1 MEYYILVLKAD
12 RRGNTL
18 FELIPSD
25 KKELDV
31 DFMHEICECRCIDI
45 SPMRLGVGGLDFKCD
60 LIYDDE
66 FLVNGNPSINKVASL
81 MFGYLAHFECLCG
94 NVIVA
99 RSEVDDSGE
108 RNSVAFTEEEIMKM
122 LRLIGKLTFI
132 CQDTYF
138 ELQEPAFELYTK

>member
-18 FELIPSD
+18 FEIIPSD
-25 KKELDV
+25 KKKLDV
-31 DFMHEICECRCIDI
+31 DLMHEICECRCIDI
-45 SPMRLGVGGLDFKCD
+45 NPMRLGVGGLDFKCD

-66 FLVNGNPSINKVASL
+66 FLLNDNPSINKVASL

-99 RSEVDDSGE
+99 KSEIDDFGE

-138 ELQEPAFELYTK
+138 ELQEPAFGLYTK

>member
-1 MEYYILVLKAD
+1 
-12 RRGNTL
+12 
-18 FELIPSD
+18 
-25 KKELDV
+25 
-31 DFMHEICECRCIDI
+31 
-45 SPMRLGVGGLDFKCD
+45 
-60 LIYDDE
+60 
-66 FLVNGNPSINKVASL
+66 

-99 RSEVDDSGE
+99 KSEIDDSGE

-138 ELQEPAFELYTK
+138 ELQEPAFEFYTK

>member
-12 RRGNTL
+12 GRGNTL
-18 FELIPSD
+18 FEIIPSD
-25 KKELDV
+25 KKEIDI

-66 FLVNGNPSINKVASL
+66 FLLNENPRINKVASL

-99 RSEVDDSGE
+99 KSEVDAQTDVNKKKALAQKYE
-108 RNSVAFTEEEIMKM
+108 KELVAVGNMDAINAVLSANKK
-122 LRLIGKLTFI
+122 GAK
-132 CQDTYF
+132 
-138 ELQEPAFELYTK
+138 

>member
-18 FELIPSD
+18 FEIISSD
-25 KKELDV
+25 KKKLDV
-31 DFMHEICECRCIDI
+31 DLMHEICECRCIDI

-66 FLVNGNPSINKVASL
+66 FLLNDNPSINKVASL

-99 RSEVDDSGE
+99 KSEIDDSGE

-138 ELQEPAFELYTK
+138 ELQEPAFEFYTK